1 VKEVAMQRNVST
13 SESTSAGG
21 PEAPTRAQR
30 LEAYWRENQ
39 RLVLVLLVI
48 WFIAGYGHPIWA
60 KQLNEIQILTGFP
73 LGYYLASQLS
83 LVVFVILIFAYALIM
98 NNRVDRKYGF
108 DQETAEAQ
116 RKEEV

>member
-1 VKEVAMQRNVST
+1 MERNVSV
-13 SESTSAGG
+13 SEPTPASGSA
-21 PEAPTRAQR
+21 PPARTVTQR

-48 WFIAGYGHPIWA
+48 WFVAGYGHPIWA
-60 KQLNEIQILTGFP
+60 KQLNQIEVLTGFP

-83 LVVFVILIFAYALIM
+83 LVVFVVLIFAYALIM

-108 DQETAEAQ
+108 DEESEAT
-116 RKEEV
+116 RTEGA

>member
-1 VKEVAMQRNVST
+1 MQRNVST
-13 SESTSAGG
+13 SESTPAGG
-21 PEAPTRAQR
+21 PVAPTRSER

-83 LVVFVILIFAYALIM
+83 LAVFVILIFAYALIM

-108 DQETAEAQ
+108 DLETHAEAQ